1 MLKSNIYRNEE
12 NMNEIQI
19 LKSGLKSMHNLLD
32 KALGDMTP
40 QQWNYW
46 PHEGGVSA
54 FFSLWHYV
62 RTEDNIINYVIKKEN
77 TIWLTNEYN
86 ISFNLHRT
94 SQGTGMTYE
103 QAKEV
108 SISNIALWSEYQQQV
123 WKSTE
128 DLLANIDINE
138 LHEREI
144 IVKPI
149 PPMTVWRGLFNLCLT
164 HGFRHVGEI
173 EHARGLVGLGGLVI

>member
-1 MLKSNIYRNEE
+1 
-12 NMNEIQI
+12 MNEIQI

-32 KALGDMTP
+32 KAVGDMTP

-77 TIWLTNEYN
+77 TIWLANEYN

-123 WKSTE
+123 
-128 DLLANIDINE
+128 
-138 LHEREI
+138 
-144 IVKPI
+144 
-149 PPMTVWRGLFNLCLT
+149 
-164 HGFRHVGEI
+164 
-173 EHARGLVGLGGLVI
+173 